1 MILHGSTPGRRNAG
15 LATVGGRLIP
25 CWLIAL
31 GFPACFGMPCL
42 RAQTPGPVATLT
54 QQYEEARKRA
64 MAPGEEQGKKIGEA
78 YLTQLTVLEREYSAK
93 GALDPVLEL
102 QKEREVFEKTGETGG
117 GSLDALRVIREKL
130 QRDLAANEAMIAR
143 AVAGLDDV
151 YRTRLGQIQVELTKA
166 GNIEE
171 AKAAKAIL
179 DGLAADSTPTLAAP
193 SSGTKRAPWSA
204 PPPSD
209 ASVLEGGLFLEP
221 VTLPQGTHRLR
232 NKISIGVRKPTP
244 RFNDI
249 YLLEGTKI
257 SCAEG
262 GEIFL
267 TLGKGN
273 AFGVVFESAYV
284 TGGLDADWRFINCAF
299 DDTRFAKGDG
309 WAAKHQA
316 SMWAFENCSVRGSF
330 FPTWNTQDVG
340 YNVESTTFKD
350 VKFPDLE
357 YRAEAGTL
365 AQTATLLM
373 KSCRFQ
379 SCELPLSVLITTENC
394 VFEQCTFRDDA
405 SPIPITSS
413 LSVKVYS
420 SGGANRLQAPYPQL
434 KLEIRDLKEFR
445 GQAGAMDR

>member
-1 MILHGSTPGRRNAG
+1 MGETYLPY
-15 LATVGGRLIP
+15 LFVG
-25 CWLIAL
+25 L
-31 GFPACFGMPCL
+31 GFSTCLSFPCL
-42 RAQTPGPVATLT
+42 LGQTSGPVATLT
-54 QQYEEARKRA
+54 QQYEEARRRA
-64 MAPGEEQGKKIGEA
+64 IAPSEEQRKKIGEA
-78 YLTQLTVLEREYSAK
+78 YLAQLTALERDYSAK

-102 QKEREVFEKTGETGG
+102 QKEREFFEKSGETGG

-130 QRDLAANEAMIAR
+130 QRDLAANEASIAKT
-143 AVAGLDDV
+143 VEGLDEV
-151 YRTRLGQIQVELTKA
+151 YRTRLGQILVEQTKA

-179 DGLAADSTPTLAAP
+179 DGASSGQTTPLAAP
-193 SSGTKRAPWSA
+193 SSGMRRAPWSA
-204 PPPSD
+204 PAP
-209 ASVLEGGLFLEP
+209 AHESVFDGGVFLDP
-221 VTLPQGTHRLR
+221 ITLPQGTHRLR
-232 NKISIGVRKPTP
+232 NKISIGVRKPAP

-299 DDTRFAKGDG
+299 DDTRFGKGDG

-316 SMWAFENCSVRGSF
+316 SMWKFENCSIRRSF

-340 YNVESTTFKD
+340 YNVESTTFED

-357 YRAEAGTL
+357 FRTEAGAL
-365 AQTATLLM
+365 ANTENLRM
-373 KSCRFQ
+373 KNCRFL
-379 SCELPLSVLITTENC
+379 SCELPLSVLITTDNC
-394 VFEQCTFRDDA
+394 AFERCTFRDDA
-405 SPIPITSS
+405 ASIPITSP

-420 SGGANRLQAPYPQL
+420 SGGSNRLQAPPPL
-434 KLEIRDLKEFR
+434 VKFEIRDLKEFR
-445 GQAGAMDR
+445 GKAGALDR